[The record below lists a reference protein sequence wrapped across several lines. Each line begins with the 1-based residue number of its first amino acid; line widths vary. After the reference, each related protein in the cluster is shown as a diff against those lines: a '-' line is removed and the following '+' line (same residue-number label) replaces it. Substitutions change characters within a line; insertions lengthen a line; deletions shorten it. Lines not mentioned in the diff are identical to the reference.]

1 MLVWVHYNFVG
12 LEVVHSLEQVSLVVG
27 HSWVLAW
34 EVHKMAFW
42 VLGVDILANLEV
54 PVLAFHRFALVVVHS
69 CSLAWME
76 V

>member
-1 MLVWVHYNFVG
+1 M
-12 LEVVHSLEQVSLVVG
+12 VG